1 VEVGGSGA
9 VDRVKVGIIGGGFI
23 ANLHLEAFQHVHNAK
38 VVALASPNAERGQ
51 ALANQY
57 GVPQHLTDYHD
68 LLNIDDIDM
77 VTLGVPND
85 LHAQVTVD
93 SARAGKHVVCEKPLC
108 LNLDQADNMIEACRK
123 AGVKLM
129 YAEELCFAPKYVR
142 AKRLVAEGALG
153 DVFIVKQSEEH
164 YGPHSPWFWD
174 INRSGGGVLLD
185 MGCHS
190 IAYCRWI
197 YDNQPIKSVQAKM
210 GTYVHRDKTKGE
222 DHALCILTF
231 DNGAIGLCEN
241 SWAKTG
247 GVDDRVEI
255 YGSKGN
261 TRADL
266 LRGSSLT
273 TYSDVG
279 YGYAVEKATTT
290 QGWTFTMYEENW
302 NYGFPQEMQH
312 FTDCVAK
319 DEQPMMTGEDGR
331 AVLEAMYAAYL
342 SAGTG
347 KVVDLPLSR
356 VSVEKPIDLW
366 LDAKSANV
374 N

>member
-1 VEVGGSGA
+1 M
-9 VDRVKVGIIGGGFI
+9 DRVKVGIIGGGFI
-23 ANLHLEAFQHVHNAK
+23 AGLHLEAFKHVHNAD
-38 VVALASPNAERGQ
+38 VVALASPHAERGR
-51 ALANQY
+51 ALAAEF
-57 GVPQHLTDYHD
+57 GVPRHLTDYRD
-68 LLNIDDIDM
+68 LLNIDEIDM
-77 VTLGVPND
+77 VTLGLPND
-85 LHAQVTVD
+85 LHAQACID
-93 SARAGKHVVCEKPLC
+93 AANAGKHVVCEKPLC
-108 LNLDQADNMIEACRK
+108 LNLEQADAMIDACRK

-142 AKRLVAEGALG
+142 AKNLVEEGALG

-174 INRSGGGVLLD
+174 VNRSGGGVLLD

-197 YDNQPIKSVQAKM
+197 YGNQPIKSVSATM
-210 GTYVHRDKTKGE
+210 GTYVHGDKTKGE

-231 DNGAIGLCEN
+231 ENSAIGLCEN

-247 GVDDRVEI
+247 GVDDRAEI

-312 FTDCVAK
+312 FTDCVAR

-342 SAGTG
+342 SAGTS
-347 KVVDLPLSR
+347 KVVELPLGPI
-356 VSVEKPIDLW
+356 SVAKPIDLW
-366 LDAKSANV
+366 LGASNGS
-374 N
+374 